1 MANPHILLIDTTCLF
16 DQYAHRGIGRYA
28 KEVLKRIIKLVID
41 EPDWKIALV
50 GFETLQKN
58 LIEIGLSTFTIE
70 EIQPYIEFHSLGK
83 PLVSSYKNVFRWK
96 KTFGQIIDAVE
107 PTVYYAM
114 HFERGLP
121 TTNWI
126 GLKNYKGKTVVA
138 AHDLIPKIFNTFSQ
152 KGPIH
157 NWIKK
162 TFYNFMWSGVQ
173 KADLVFVPSEI
184 SKQDIVKFGHVNP
197 DTVKKIY
204 LGIDDSFYKE
214 TYTFTEKQAEDTL
227 HRLQIDNQYFF
238 YDSGLESNK
247 GSRILLQILARLY
260 EQKNDAIPPYLVL
273 TGGGSLT
280 QGKGQSIKSRSENGK
295 QFLDLAQKLGILD
308 RIISTYKLD
317 EEDLRIVLSRSKL
330 YIYLSQYE
338 GFGFGPVQ
346 AMAAE
351 IPTIVANTSCLPEIT
366 AGGSLL
372 IDTENIDDSV
382 NKIIQ
387 LSQSESAQK
396 ELIEKGKVVVQRYN
410 WDDTVGKTWE
420 GIKDVVG
427 SKL

>member
-28 KEVLKRIIKLVID
+28 KEILKRIIKLVID
-41 EPDWKIALV
+41 EPDWRIALV

-70 EIQPYIEFHSLGK
+70 EISSEIEFHSLGK
-83 PLVSSYKNVFRWK
+83 PMVSSYKNIFRWK
-96 KTFGQIIDAVE
+96 KTFGKIIDEVE
-107 PTVYYAM
+107 PSVYYSM

-121 TTNWI
+121 STKWI
-126 GLKNYKGKTVVA
+126 GLRNYKGKTVVA

-152 KGPIH
+152 KGPIQ

-162 TFYNFMWSGVQ
+162 NFYNFMWTGVQ

-184 SKQDIVKFGHVNP
+184 SKEDIVKFGNVNP
-197 DTVKKIY
+197 EKVKKIY
-204 LGIDDSFYKE
+204 LGIDESFCKE
-214 TYTFTEKQAEDTL
+214 EYTFTDKHAEDTL
-227 HRLQIDNQYFF
+227 ERLKIDNHYFF
-238 YDSGLESNK
+238 YDSGLEANK
-247 GSRILLQILARLY
+247 GSRLLLQILARLY
-260 EQKNDAIPPYLVL
+260 EQKNDSIPPYLVL

-280 QGKGQSIKSRSENGK
+280 QGKGQTIKARSENGK

-317 EEDLRIVLSRSKL
+317 EEDLRIVLSKAKL

-351 IPTIVANTSCLPEIT
+351 IPTIVACKSCLPEIT

-372 IDTENIDDSV
+372 IDTDNIEESV
-382 NKIIQ
+382 NQIVE
-387 LSQSESAQK
+387 LAENESAQK
-396 ELIEKGKVVVQRYN
+396 ELIEKGKKVVERYN
-410 WDDTVGKTWE
+410 WDDTVEKTWE
-420 GIKDVVG
+420 EIKKVKG
-427 SKL
+427 